1 MNIFIIFT
9 IPLSCLLHRS
19 HSFEVIQPQNR
30 TVNPDGSVSISCEH
44 TANVGS
50 VEDVR
55 LNAISETDRHKPTVL
70 CQKGRKDCKNIT
82 MLQENPQ
89 KWLFIMLNIGPE
101 AMTVKYQCE
110 FTVNED
116 DIHKTRM
123 GTPSELLPKAA
134 CLAQPSPSSRP
145 PSPSLSLEIFWI
157 AIGLLALMFLYSCVI
172 PSFYIR
178 LRVTMSLF
186 VFLSLKRQKET
197 TKTLKENLMNYCL
210 QFGKHLDTNLNRM
223 KGYNECSRIV

>member
-44 TANVGS
+44 TAKVSS

-55 LNAISETDRHKPTVL
+55 LNAISETDRPKLL
-70 CQKGRKDCKNIT
+70 CQKRRKDCKNIT
-82 MLQENPQ
+82 MLKVNPQ

-101 AMTVKYQCE
+101 AMTMKYECE

-116 DIHKTRM
+116 DIHKTRK
-123 GTPSELLPKAA
+123 GTPSELLPSQKEVA
-134 CLAQPSPSSRP
+134 CLASSRP
-145 PSPSLSLEIFWI
+145 RSPSLEIFWI

-172 PSFYIR
+172 TSFYIR

-210 QFGKHLDTNLNRM
+210 QLGKHLDSNLNRIT
-223 KGYNECSRIV
+223 GYNECSRIV